1 MDQDLREKMKKY
13 SIKDSSIIKDP
24 NIIEDY
30 SVENMGDYLK
40 GLDVLEFDTGKFE
53 EEAEANE
60 DSQNIRKSI

>member
-1 MDQDLREKMKKY
+1 MKKY
-13 SIKDSSIIKDP
+13 SIKDSSIIKDS

-60 DSQNIRKSI
+60 DSQNLRKSI